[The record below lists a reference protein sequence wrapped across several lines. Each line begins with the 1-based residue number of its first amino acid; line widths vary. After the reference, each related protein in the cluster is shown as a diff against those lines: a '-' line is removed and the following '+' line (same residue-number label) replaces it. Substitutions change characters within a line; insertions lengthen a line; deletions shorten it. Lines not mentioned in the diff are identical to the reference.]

1 MKNSARRTVGG
12 AKFSLGKAT
21 LPAGAEKEADQAGR
35 EEGDTGTSLEETN
48 HDQAECDFDEL
59 KLDEAHEK
67 AIENLREE
75 EEVLVLMPAKEFVI
89 AHGPKRTV
97 LYWLCGDA
105 EMTVKINDSLE
116 GEPQRTGLPLTP
128 TCLESHHYSHHIR
141 TIRCQGVTCKPFGR
155 RFPINIG
162 NVGGSAL

>member
-12 AKFSLGKAT
+12 AKFSLDKAT
-21 LPAGAEKEADQAGR
+21 APAGAEKEAVEAAR
-35 EEGDTGTSLEETN
+35 EEGDTGTIEETN
-48 HDQAECDFDEL
+48 QAQAECEFDEL

-75 EEVLVLMPAKEFVI
+75 EEVVVLMPAKEFVI
-89 AHGPKRTV
+89 PHGPKRTV

-105 EMTVKINDSLE
+105 ERTEKINDSLE

-128 TCLESHHYSHHIR
+128 TCLVSHHYSHHIR
-141 TIRCQGVTCKPFGR
+141 TARCQGATCIPHR
-155 RFPINIG
+155 RRYPINIG
-162 NVGGSAL
+162 DVGGSTL

>member
-12 AKFSLGKAT
+12 AQFSLDKAT
-21 LPAGAEKEADQAGR
+21 APAGAEKEAVEAGR
-35 EEGDTGTSLEETN
+35 EEGDTGTIEETN
-48 HDQAECDFDEL
+48 QAQAECEFDEL

-89 AHGPKRTV
+89 PHGPKRTV

-105 EMTVKINDSLE
+105 ERTEKINDYLE
-116 GEPQRTGLPLTP
+116 GELISYKLVGI
-128 TCLESHHYSHHIR
+128 C
-141 TIRCQGVTCKPFGR
+141 VTVVPSQLHAD
-155 RFPINIG
+155 IQ
-162 NVGGSAL
+162 V

>member
-1 MKNSARRTVGG
+1 MHTQA
-12 AKFSLGKAT
+12 
-21 LPAGAEKEADQAGR
+21 PAGAEKEADQAGR
-35 EEGDTGTSLEETN
+35 EEGDTGTIKETN
-48 HDQAECDFDEL
+48 QAQAECDFDEL

-105 EMTVKINDSLE
+105 EMTVKINDFLE
-116 GEPQRTGLPLTP
+116 GELISYKL
-128 TCLESHHYSHHIR
+128 
-141 TIRCQGVTCKPFGR
+141 
-155 RFPINIG
+155 
-162 NVGGSAL
+162 VGICITVVPSQLHMGIQV